1 MDDEARQALA
11 SMKMPRRPINFV
23 SATSGE
29 ILKLGHITCR
39 IMEDGSRTGKT
50 SALLSSPQ
58 SFSPPVTKPD
68 TTSDNRIGSAE
79 FTLPPNTAGP
89 PAHWHEMH
97 DETFLVTQGMV
108 RFHAPDSTHHDA
120 HVGDYVTVPIRAPHT
135 FSNPTDKEAKFFNT
149 FTPAFYIDYF
159 KILAEIS
166 KSDEKMSKEKNIEV
180 MARFATMPAGEMLKE
195 QAQAQAQEKK

>member
-39 IMEDGSRTGKT
+39 IMEDGSRT
-50 SALLSSPQ
+50 
-58 SFSPPVTKPD
+58 
-68 TTSDNRIGSAE
+68 DNRLGSAE
-79 FTLPPNTAGP
+79 FTLPPHTAGP

-97 DETFLVTQGMV
+97 DETFLVTAGTV
-108 RFHAPDSTHHDA
+108 RFHAPDGAYHDA
-120 HVGDYVTVPIRAPHT
+120 SVGDYVTVPIRAPHT
-135 FSNPTDKEAKFFNT
+135 FSNPGDEEAKFFNT

-166 KSDEKMSKEKNIEV
+166 KRDEMMSREKNVEV
-180 MARFATMPAGEMLKE
+180 MARFATVVAGEMVGEGKG
-195 QAQAQAQEKK
+195 K